1 MWRTLPCA
9 RVTPYRCISAGTDG
23 PRAFSLLHEITMS
36 VEELEKKK
44 TIDLRKKYI
53 GPSCKIFF
61 SHDPIKIVQA
71 KGQYMYDEKGQRY
84 LDCVNNVAHVG
95 HCHPEVVKAG
105 AEQMGFLNTNT
116 RFLHDNLVLYAQ
128 RLQATLPD
136 KLSVCYFV
144 NSGSEANDLALRL
157 AWHYTGNK
165 DIITLENAYHGHVSS
180 LIDISPYKFHQ
191 LSDAEQNQFV
201 HVAPSPDVYR
211 GKYRTD
217 HPDAA
222 TAYADDVKDI
232 TDNVHKKGRKI
243 AAFIAESLQSC
254 GGQVIP
260 PAGYFQQVAEHVH
273 KAGGVFI
280 ADEVQVGFGRV
291 GSHFW
296 AFQLQGDDFVPDI
309 VTMGKPIGNG
319 HPMSCVVTTRE
330 VAEAFMSSGM
340 EYFNTFGGNPVSC
353 AIGLA
358 VLDVI
363 EKEDLQGNALHV
375 GQYLTNLL
383 EKQKEKHPLI
393 GDIRG
398 RGLFV
403 GVELVKDR
411 EKLTPATAVAQ
422 EVIYKLKE
430 QHILLSADG
439 PHRNVLKFKPPLC
452 FTTEDADL
460 VVEKIDLIL
469 KELEEALGLKVN
481 NSLNTENE
489 KRRRKLSTDEKEH
502 GGLNHSNKGVE
513 QTKHRKRM
521 KT

>member
-1 MWRTLPCA
+1 
-9 RVTPYRCISAGTDG
+9 
-23 PRAFSLLHEITMS
+23 MS
-36 VEELEKKK
+36 VKELEKKK
-44 TIDLRKKYI
+44 TLDLRKKHI

-71 KGQYMYDEKGQRY
+71 KGQYMYDEEGHHY
-84 LDCVNNVAHVG
+84 LDCINNVAHVG
-95 HCHPEVVKAG
+95 HCHPDVVKAG
-105 AEQMGFLNTNT
+105 AQQMELLNTNT

-128 RLQATLPD
+128 KLQATLPD

-157 AWHYTGNK
+157 AWHYSGHK

-191 LSDAEQNQFV
+191 LSDAEQKQFV

-211 GKYRTD
+211 GKYRAD
-217 HPDAA
+217 HPDPA
-222 TAYADDVKDI
+222 TAYADAVKEIIDK
-232 TDNVHKKGRKI
+232 VHKKGGKI

-260 PAGYFQQVAEHVH
+260 PVGYFQQVARHVR
-273 KAGGVFI
+273 KAGGLFI

-291 GSHFW
+291 GSNFW
-296 AFQLQGDDFVPDI
+296 AFQLQGEDFVPDI

-330 VAEAFMSSGM
+330 VAEAFMSTGM

-363 EKEDLQGNALHV
+363 AKEDLQGNALRV
-375 GQYLTNLL
+375 GRYLTSQL
-383 EKQKEKHPLI
+383 EKQKEKHLLV

-398 RGLFV
+398 CGLFV
-403 GVELVKDR
+403 GVELVRDR
-411 EKLTPATAVAQ
+411 VKLTPATAEAQ

-452 FTTEDADL
+452 FTMEDADL

-469 KELEEALGLKVN
+469 TELEEALGLN
-481 NSLNTENE
+481 MHDALNVEDQG
-489 KRRRKLSTDEKEH
+489 KKRKLSTDENGH
-502 GGLNHSNKGVE
+502 QYHSSSVHSKGRSQGVPQ
-513 QTKHRKRM
+513 QTKCL